1 MKKLKIYLDTT
12 IVSYLYQLDTP
23 DKMQDTLKLW
33 ELFKSGTYKA
43 VLSDVTLREVNNCTE
58 PKLSILTDYLNQIEY
73 DVIIADEE
81 AMIYADNIVH
91 FGILTQKSFDD
102 CTHIAAAV
110 VSNCDIIASW
120 NFKHIVN
127 HKTIQGVKTISTAN
141 GYKDILI
148 YTPTIIVE
156 GESEDE

>member
-1 MKKLKIYLDTT
+1 MKKLKVYLDTS
-12 IVSYLYQLDTP
+12 IISYLYQQDAP
-23 DKMQDTLKLW
+23 DKMNDTIRLWALLKN
-33 ELFKSGTYKA
+33 GTYKA
-43 VLSDVTLREVNNCTE
+43 VLSDVTLREVNNCSE

-73 DVIIADEE
+73 EFIIADDE
-81 AMIYADNIVH
+81 AMSYADNIVH
-91 FGILTQKSFDD
+91 FGVLTQKSFDD

-127 HKTIQGVKTISTAN
+127 HKTIQGVKTISTIT

-156 GESEDE
+156 GENANE